1 MATHIHQQT
10 PSMPAKRRPVNKTFS
25 GCARCK
31 SSKVKCDEAKPSCSR
46 CISRKLPCP
55 GYPGLIIRWSTKHEV
70 FNSVT
75 PDPSLIYNTPSRPAL
90 NSHLSFHPTSPR
102 GSPSLQ
108 KPTPTTESGLRQE
121 RSSIISD
128 FSTESNIVPDEEENT
143 PISAIANGSYKLSN
157 SHGSADLL
165 DTNSSMASLDFA
177 NAIASLPGALQYQ
190 DNYRWLDTS
199 SVVPWKTSIPPAIN
213 HLPADLATY
222 YFKNVCSVFS
232 SFDSDLNPFRSY
244 VSQVFSYSAPVF
256 NAMLSGSAA
265 RLADEM
271 PQLKV
276 IALQYQSQA
285 LRCIAESLK
294 QTNKI
299 REDTLFAIFLIGLST
314 AWHDGKDIGIAHF
327 HAAQRAISSNAISAR
342 GNNQSMVNFFKSALI
357 YWEMAISIVSDE
369 VEFSSDIEVAIAE
382 ESPNIATIEAGE
394 STNSRITPHPWTG
407 VSSSVQAIFSRVT
420 NVIRSL
426 RLADDLSDAGLLRY
440 KKLSQD
446 ATKLEEALWS
456 VALPN
461 IAEIDDSGDPNTP
474 PHHHV
479 LLAEAYL
486 FGSLYQIY
494 RKFPGVLRHR
504 RERMSST
511 GWSPLGPKNNPIAEW
526 HNSLSNATSNSTF
539 LSSLGFSVLD
549 RLQQIPITSGT
560 RSVQAILI
568 FVAAGSL
575 AIPSPFIQEPNQH
588 DDNASALEADLA
600 LEHDHVMDLREFTI
614 SRLASLR
621 TLVHSR
627 PVDLMLQVI
636 KEMYRRLDMGQ
647 DVFWID
653 LIREMECETMFG

>member
-1 MATHIHQQT
+1 M
-10 PSMPAKRRPVNKTFS
+10 
-25 GCARCK
+25 
-31 SSKVKCDEAKPSCSR
+31 
-46 CISRKLPCP
+46 
-55 GYPGLIIRWSTKHEV
+55 IRWSTKHEV
-70 FNSVT
+70 FNSAT
-75 PDPSLIYNTPSRPAL
+75 DPSLISSRPVL
-90 NSHLSFHPTSPR
+90 NSHLSFHPTYPK
-102 GSPSLQ
+102 GSPSHERPAL
-108 KPTPTTESGLRQE
+108 TTESGLRQTCSNATS
-121 RSSIISD
+121 RVP
-128 FSTESNIVPDEEENT
+128 TESNIVPDEAENT
-143 PISAIANGSYKLSN
+143 PISAIASRSYKLPK
-157 SHGSADLL
+157 SHGSAYLL
-165 DTNSSMASLDFA
+165 DTNSSVASMNFTR
-177 NAIASLPGALQYQ
+177 AIPSLPGVMQYQ
-190 DNYRWLDTS
+190 DSYQWLDTS

-232 SFDSDLNPFRSY
+232 SFDSELNPFRSY
-244 VSQVFSYSAPVF
+244 VSQVFTYSAPVF

-265 RLADEM
+265 RLADEK

-294 QTNKI
+294 QTNKV

-327 HAAQRAISSNAISAR
+327 HAAQRAISSNSISAR
-342 GNNQSMVNFFKSALI
+342 GDNQSMANFFKSALI

-369 VEFSSDIEVAIAE
+369 VEFSSDIEVTIAE
-382 ESPNIATIEAGE
+382 ENSNTATTEAKE
-394 STNSRITPHPWTG
+394 PTNPRITPHPWTG
-407 VSSSVQAIFSRVT
+407 VSSPIQAIFSRVT
-420 NVIRSL
+420 KVIRSM
-426 RLADDLSDAGLLRY
+426 RLIDDRSDAGLLRH
-440 KKLSQD
+440 KKLTQD

-456 VALPN
+456 VSLPD

-474 PHHHV
+474 PQHHL

-504 RERMSST
+504 QECTSST
-511 GWSPLGPKNNPIAEW
+511 GWPPLGPKNNPIAEW
-526 HNSLSNATSNSTF
+526 YNSLSNATSNRAF

-575 AIPSPFIQEPNQH
+575 AVPSPLIQEHNQH
-588 DDNASALEADLA
+588 PDYVSPLEEDSAS
-600 LEHDHVMDLREFTI
+600 EHDHVMDLRQFTI

-621 TLVHSR
+621 SLVHSR

-636 KEMYRRLDMGQ
+636 KEMYRRLDMGEE
-647 DVFWID
+647 VFWID

>member
-1 MATHIHQQT
+1 MATHIHRQE
-10 PSMPAKRRPVNKTFS
+10 PSIPGKRRPVNKTFS

-75 PDPSLIYNTPSRPAL
+75 DPSLICNTSSRPVL
-90 NSHLSFHPTSPR
+90 NSHLSFHPTYPK
-102 GSPSLQ
+102 GSPSLE
-108 KPTPTTESGLRQE
+108 KPTPTVESGLRQTC
-121 RSSIISD
+121 SNITPCLP
-128 FSTESNIVPDEEENT
+128 TESNIVPDEAENSQI
-143 PISAIANGSYKLSN
+143 PAITNGSYKLPN
-157 SHGSADLL
+157 SHGSAYLL
-165 DTNSSMASLDFA
+165 DTNSSIGSMEFTD
-177 NAIASLPGALQYQ
+177 AIPSLPGVIQYQ
-190 DNYRWLDTS
+190 NNYQWLDTS
-199 SVVPWKTSIPPAIN
+199 SVVPWKASIPPAIS
-213 HLPADLATY
+213 HLPANLATY

-232 SFDSDLNPFRSY
+232 SFDSELNPFRSY

-265 RLADEM
+265 RLADEK

-294 QTNKI
+294 QTNKV

-327 HAAQRAISSNAISAR
+327 HAAQRAISSNSISAR
-342 GNNQSMVNFFKSALI
+342 GNNQSMANFFKSALI

-369 VEFSSDIEVAIAE
+369 VEFSSDIEAAIGE
-382 ESPNIATIEAGE
+382 KSPNMATIDARE
-394 STNSRITPHPWTG
+394 STNPRITPHPWTG
-407 VSSSVQAIFSRVT
+407 VSSPIQAIFSRVT
-420 NVIRSL
+420 KVIRSL
-426 RLADDLSDAGLLRY
+426 RLVDDRSDAGLLRY
-440 KKLSQD
+440 KNLSQD

-456 VALPN
+456 VALPD

-504 RERMSST
+504 QEHMSST
-511 GWSPLGPKNNPIAEW
+511 GWPPLRPKNNPIAEW
-526 HNSLSNATSNSTF
+526 YNSLSNATSNSTF

-575 AIPSPFIQEPNQH
+575 AIPTPFIQESNQQ
-588 DDNASALEADLA
+588 DDYISPLEAGSA
-600 LEHDHVMDLREFTI
+600 LEHDHVMDLRQFTI

-621 TLVHSR
+621 SLVHSR

-636 KEMYRRLDMGQ
+636 KEMYRRLDMGEE
-647 DVFWID
+647 VFWID

>member
-1 MATHIHQQT
+1 MATNIHRQA
-10 PSMPAKRRPVNKTFS
+10 PPIPGKRRPVNKTFS

-31 SSKVKCDEAKPSCSR
+31 SSKVKCDEAKPSCGR
-46 CISRKLPCP
+46 CVSRKLPCP
-55 GYPGLIIRWSTKHEV
+55 GYPGMIIRWSTKHEV
-70 FNSVT
+70 FNSVK
-75 PDPSLIYNTPSRPAL
+75 DPSLICNTSSRPAL
-90 NSHLSFHPTSPR
+90 NSHLSFHPTYPK
-102 GSPSLQ
+102 GSPPLQ
-108 KPTPTTESGLRQE
+108 KPTPTTESGLRQTCSDITSCSPAE
-121 RSSIISD
+121 SS
-128 FSTESNIVPDEEENT
+128 TVPDEEENT
-143 PISAIANGSYKLSN
+143 PISAIANGSYKLP
-157 SHGSADLL
+157 SHGSAYLL
-165 DTNSSMASLDFA
+165 DTNSSMGSMDFTDTVP
-177 NAIASLPGALQYQ
+177 SLPGVMQYQ
-190 DNYRWLDTS
+190 DNYQWLDTS
-199 SVVPWKTSIPPAIN
+199 SVVPWKKASIPPAIS

-232 SFDSDLNPFRSY
+232 SFDSELNPFRSY

-265 RLADEM
+265 RLADEK

-294 QTNKI
+294 QTNKV

-342 GNNQSMVNFFKSALI
+342 GNNQSMANFFKSALI

-369 VEFSSDIEVAIAE
+369 VEFSSDLEAAIAE
-382 ESPNIATIEAGE
+382 ESPNMATIEARE
-394 STNSRITPHPWTG
+394 STDPRITPHPWTG
-407 VSSSVQAIFSRVT
+407 VSSPIQAIFSRVT
-420 NVIRSL
+420 KVIRSL
-426 RLADDLSDAGLLRY
+426 RLVDDRSDAGRLRH
-440 KKLSQD
+440 KTLSQD

-456 VALPN
+456 VALPD

-474 PHHHV
+474 SHHHV
-479 LLAEAYL
+479 LLAEAYI

-494 RKFPGVLRHR
+494 RKFPGILRHR
-504 RERMSST
+504 QQCISSA
-511 GWSPLGPKNNPIAEW
+511 GCPPLGPKNNPIAEW
-526 HNSLSNATSNSTF
+526 WNSLSNTASNDMF
-539 LSSLGFSVLD
+539 LRSLGFSVLD

-575 AIPSPFIQEPNQH
+575 AIPSPFIQGPIQH
-588 DDNASALEADLA
+588 DDCVSSLEAGSALE
-600 LEHDHVMDLREFTI
+600 HNHVMDLRDFTI

-621 TLVHSR
+621 SLVHSR

-636 KEMYRRLDMGQ
+636 KEMYRRLDMGEE
-647 DVFWID
+647 VFWID